1 MKQLLIFCL
10 LFGSIFHHG
19 DAGCIMR
26 GLCQKHTENA
36 YGPCVTND
44 TNVEPTAFDK
54 THPAYEKMVEF
65 CPHLLTGDNKLCCT
79 PSQAEGLTKQIAQA
93 RHILGR
99 CPSCFDN
106 FAKLWCEFT
115 CSPNQ
120 QDFVSISE
128 MKPIEKKEGFTPEYQ
143 PAEAYV
149 NTVEYRLSTDFA
161 EGMFSSCKD
170 VTFGGQPALR
180 VMCTSTP
187 CTLTNWLEFIGT
199 QNLDLNIPI
208 HTKFLL
214 YDPIKTPPSDRSTY
228 MNVNFTGCDK
238 SARVGW
244 PACSTSECNKEEY
257 ANLIDLDDGK
267 TSGQTCNVHGIACLN
282 IFVMLAF
289 IGSLAVLLC
298 VGFVFTSYDEDYT
311 NLRQTQSGE
320 ESPKR
325 NRIKRTGA
333 WIHNFMENNARDIGM
348 MAGRN
353 PKSHF
358 FIGCAVLIF
367 CLPGMIYHKESTN
380 VVDMWSSPRS
390 RARQEE
396 MVFNANFGRPQRYQQ
411 IMLLSHRDFQSSG
424 KLYGP
429 VFHKDIFEELFDI
442 LNAIKNISTQD
453 SDGRTITL
461 DDVCYRPMGPGYDC
475 LIMSPTNYFQGNK
488 EHLDMKSNKE
498 ETVSEDDDAFDYF
511 SSEATTDEWMNHMAA
526 CIDQP
531 MSQKTKSGLSCMGT
545 YGGPSA
551 PNMVFGK
558 NSTNH
563 QAANSIMMTILV
575 TQRTEPE
582 IQKAE
587 LWEKEF
593 LKFCKEYREKSPK
606 VIFSFMAERSITD
619 EIENDAKDE
628 IVTVVI
634 ALAFLIGYVT
644 FSLGRYFVCENQL
657 WSILVH
663 SRICLGMLSVIIN
676 LLSSFCSW
684 GIFSMFGI
692 HPVKNA
698 LVVQFFVVTLL
709 GVCRTFMVVKYYAQ
723 QRVSMPYMSPD
734 QCPEIVGM
742 VMAGTM
748 PAMFSSSLG
757 CAFSFFIGG
766 FTDLP
771 AIRTFCLYAGLAV
784 LIDVVLHCT
793 IFLALFVWD
802 TQRELNGK
810 PEFFFPYQIKD
821 LLGAYLIG
829 RQRATDTFMTQFFHF
844 QVAPFLMHR
853 MTRIITGIIF
863 IASFITTVILSSKIS
878 VGFDQSMAFTE
889 KSYISTHFRYLDK
902 FFDVGPPV
910 FFTVDGELD
919 WHRPDVQNKFCT
931 FPGCSDTSFGNIMN
945 YAVGHTEQTYL
956 SGEMYNWIDNYL
968 EWISRKSPCCKV
980 YVHDPNTFCSTNRN
994 KSALDDKACRT
1005 CMDFDYVANSYPKSS
1020 IMYHRPSIEVFYR
1033 HLRHFLEDTP
1043 NSECVF
1049 GGRASFKDAI
1059 SFTSRGRIQASQFMT
1074 FHKKLSISNSS
1085 DFIKAMDT
1093 ARMVSRRLERSIDDT
1108 AHVFAYSKIFPFY
1121 EQYSTIMPILT
1132 TQLFI
1137 TVVGVF
1143 GIICVT
1149 LGIDVKGAACAVI
1162 CQVSNYFHIVA
1173 FMYIFNIPVNALSAT
1188 NLVMSSGILIE
1199 FSVNVLKGYACSLRQ
1214 RAKDRAESTV
1224 GSIGPIILSGPV
1236 VTMAGSTM
1244 FLSGAHLQIITVY
1257 FFKLFLI
1264 TIVSS
1269 AVHALIILPIL
1280 LAFGG
1285 SRGHGSSETSTNDN
1299 DEQHD
1304 ACVLSP
1310 TAESHISNVEEG
1322 ILNRPSLLDASH
1334 ILDPLLKAEGG
1345 IDKAI
1350 DIITIDRSYPSTPS
1364 SLPCT
1369 SRMPRAHIEPDLRS
1383 L

>member
-1 MKQLLIFCL
+1 MNILLIFCL

-19 DAGCIMR
+19 HAGCIMR
-26 GLCQKHTENA
+26 GLCQKHTDDA
-36 YGPCVTND
+36 YGPCVTNG
-44 TNVEPTAFDK
+44 TNVEPILFDK
-54 THPAYEKMVEF
+54 QHPAYEKMMEF
-65 CPHLLTGDNKLCCT
+65 CPHMMEGDNKLCCT

-128 MKPIEKKEGFTPEYQ
+128 MKPIEKKEGFESEYQ

-149 NTVEYRLSTDFA
+149 NTVEYRLSTEFA
-161 EGMFSSCKD
+161 EGMFASCKD

-180 VMCTSTP
+180 VMCISTP
-187 CTLTNWLEFIGT
+187 CTLTNWLDFIGT
-199 QNLDLNIPI
+199 QNLDLSIPI
-208 HTKFLL
+208 NTNFIL
-214 YDPIKTPPSDRSTY
+214 YDPAKTPQSDRSIF
-228 MNVNFTGCDK
+228 MNVNFTGCDQ
-238 SARVGW
+238 SARPGW
-244 PACSTSECNKEEY
+244 PACSKSECNKEEY
-257 ANLIDLDDGK
+257 AKMINLDDGK
-267 TSGQTCNVHGIACLN
+267 TSGQSCNVHGIACLN

-298 VGFVFTSYDEDYT
+298 VGFVFTSYDEEYT
-311 NLRQTQSGE
+311 NLRQNQAGQ

-325 NRIKRTGA
+325 NRIRRTGA

-367 CLPGMIYHKESTN
+367 CLPGMIYHQESTN

-396 MVFNANFGRPQRYQQ
+396 TVFNANFGRPQRYQQ
-411 IMLLSHRDFQSSG
+411 IMLLSNREFQTNG

-442 LNAIKNISTQD
+442 LNAIKNISTKD
-453 SDGRTITL
+453 AEGRTVTL

-475 LIMSPTNYFQGNK
+475 LIMSPTNYFQGAKKNLELK
-488 EHLDMKSNKE
+488 KE
-498 ETVSEDDDAFDYF
+498 EIVSDEDDAFDYF
-511 SSEATTDEWMNHMAA
+511 SSEGTTDEWMNHIAA

-531 MSQKTKSGLSCMGT
+531 MSQKTKSGLSCFGT

-551 PNMVFGK
+551 PNMVFGR
-558 NSTNH
+558 NTTNY
-563 QAANSIMMTILV
+563 QAANSVMMTFLV

-582 IQKAE
+582 IQRAE

-593 LKFCKEYREKSPK
+593 IKFCKDYREKSPK
-606 VIFSFMAERSITD
+606 VTFSFMAERSIPD
-619 EIENDAKDE
+619 EIEKDAKDE

-723 QRVSMPYMSPD
+723 LRVSMPYMSPD
-734 QCPEIVGM
+734 QCPAIVGM

-802 TQRELNGK
+802 TQRELNGR
-810 PEFFFPYQIKD
+810 PEFFLPFKIKD
-821 LLGAYLIG
+821 LLGAYLVG
-829 RQRATDTFMTQFFHF
+829 RQRSTDTFMSQFFRYSF
-844 QVAPFLMHR
+844 APFLMHR
-853 MTRIITGIIF
+853 ITRIVTGVIF
-863 IASFITTVILSSKIS
+863 VASFIATIILSSKIS

-889 KSYISTHFRYLDK
+889 KSYISTHFRYIDK

-919 WHRPDVQNKFCT
+919 WHKPEVQNKFCT
-931 FPGCSDTSFGNIMN
+931 LPGCNDTSFGNIMN
-945 YAVGHTEQTYL
+945 YAVEHTDQTFL
-956 SGEMYNWIDNYL
+956 SGEMYNWIDSYL
-968 EWISRKSPCCKV
+968 EWINRKSPCCKV

-994 KSALDDKACRT
+994 KTALDDKACRS
-1005 CMDFDYVANSYPKSS
+1005 CMDYDDIANSYPKNHV
-1020 IMYHRPSIEVFYR
+1020 MYNRPSTEVFYK

-1043 NSECVF
+1043 NMECAF
-1049 GGRASFKDAI
+1049 GGRASFKGAI

-1074 FHKKLSISNSS
+1074 FHKKLSMSNSS
-1085 DFIKAMDT
+1085 DFIKAMEN

-1173 FMYIFNIPVNALSAT
+1173 FMYLANIPVNALSAT

-1199 FSVNVLKGYACSLRQ
+1199 FSVNVLKGYACSLRPH
-1214 RAKDRAESTV
+1214 AKDRAESTV

-1236 VTMAGSTM
+1236 VTMTGSTL

-1257 FFKLFLI
+1257 FFLLFLI

-1285 SRGHGSSETSTNDN
+1285 SRGHGSSEASTNGD
-1299 DEQHD
+1299 DEP
-1304 ACVLSP
+1304 VEVGMMSG
-1310 TAESHISNVEEG
+1310 TGESHAMEEG
-1322 ILNRPSLLDASH
+1322 VLNRPTLLNTTH
-1334 ILDPLLKAEGG
+1334 LLDPLLKSETNEL
-1345 IDKAI
+1345 DLKAI

-1369 SRMPRAHIEPDLRS
+1369 SRLPRAHIEPDLRS

>member
-1 MKQLLIFCL
+1 MNILLIFCL
-10 LFGSIFHHG
+10 LFGFTFHHG
-19 DAGCIMR
+19 EAGCIMR
-26 GLCQKHTENA
+26 GLCHKHTENA
-36 YGPCVTND
+36 YGPCVTNSS
-44 TNVEPTAFDK
+44 NVEPIDFDK
-54 THPAYEKMVEF
+54 THPAYEKMMEF
-65 CPHLLTGDNKLCCT
+65 CPHMLEGNKQVCCT
-79 PSQAEGLTKQIAQA
+79 PAQAEGLTKQIAQA
-93 RHILGR
+93 RNILGR

-120 QDFVSISE
+120 QNFVSISE
-128 MKPIEKKEGFTPEYQ
+128 MKPIEEKEGFTPEYH
-143 PAEAYV
+143 PAEAYAS
-149 NTVEYRLSTDFA
+149 TVEYRLSTEFA
-161 EGMFSSCKD
+161 EGMFASCKD

-208 HTKFLL
+208 STKFIL
-214 YDPIKTPPSDRSTY
+214 YDPAKTLQGDRSTF

-238 SARVGW
+238 SARPGW
-244 PACSTSECNKEEY
+244 PACSKSECNKEEY
-257 ANLIDLDDGK
+257 AKLINLDDGK
-267 TSGQTCNVHGIACLN
+267 TSGQSCNVHGIACLN

-298 VGFVFTSYDEDYT
+298 VGFVFTSYDEEYT
-311 NLRQTQSGE
+311 NVRQNQNGE

-367 CLPGMIYHKESTN
+367 CLPGMVYHKESTN

-396 MVFNANFGRPQRYQQ
+396 MIFNANFGRPQRYQQ
-411 IMLLSHRDFQSSG
+411 IMLLSHREFQTAG

-442 LNAIKNISTQD
+442 LNAIKNISTHD
-453 SDGRTITL
+453 ADGRIITL
-461 DDVCYRPMGPGYDC
+461 DDVCYRPMGPGFDC
-475 LIMSPTNYFQGNK
+475 LIMSPTNYFQGLKNNL
-488 EHLDMKSNKE
+488 ELKSNKE
-498 ETVSEDDDAFDYF
+498 ETVSEDESFDYF
-511 SSEATTDEWMNHMAA
+511 SSEGTTDEWMNHIAA

-531 MSQKTKSGLSCMGT
+531 MSQKTKSGLSCFGT

-558 NSTNH
+558 NTSIH
-563 QAANSIMMTILV
+563 QAANSVMMTILV

-582 IQKAE
+582 IQRAE
-587 LWEKEF
+587 LWEKAF
-593 LKFCKEYREKSPK
+593 IKFCKEYREKSPK
-606 VIFSFMAERSITD
+606 VIFSFMAERSIPD
-619 EIENDAKDE
+619 EIEKDAKDE

-644 FSLGRYFVCENQL
+644 FSLGRYFACENEL
-657 WSILVH
+657 WTILVH

-723 QRVSMPYMSPD
+723 QRVALPYMSPD

-802 TQRELNGK
+802 TQRELNGR
-810 PEFFFPYQIKD
+810 PEFFLPFKIKD
-821 LLGAYLIG
+821 LLGAYLVG
-829 RQRATDTFMTQFFHF
+829 RQKSTDTFMTYFF
-844 QVAPFLMHR
+844 QSIVAPFTMNR
-853 MTRIITGIIF
+853 TTRVVTGIVFVVSF
-863 IASFITTVILSSKIS
+863 IATIFLSSRIE

-902 FFDVGPPV
+902 YFDVGPPV
-910 FFTVDGELD
+910 YYTVDGELD
-919 WHRPDVQNKFCT
+919 WHKPEVQNKFCSL
-931 FPGCSDTSFGNIMN
+931 PGCSDTSFGNIMN
-945 YAVGHTEQTYL
+945 YAVEHTDQTFL
-956 SGEMYNWIDNYL
+956 SGEMYNWIDSYL
-968 EWISRKSPCCKV
+968 EWINRKSPCCKV

-994 KSALDDKACRT
+994 KSSLDDRACRS
-1005 CMDFDYVANSYPKSS
+1005 CMDYDDVANSYPKDS
-1020 IMYHRPSIEVFYR
+1020 IFHHRPSIDVFYR
-1033 HLRHFLEDTP
+1033 HLKHFLEDTP
-1043 NSECVF
+1043 NSECAF

-1074 FHKKLSISNSS
+1074 FHKKLSMSNST
-1085 DFIKAMDT
+1085 DFIKAMEH

-1173 FMYIFNIPVNALSAT
+1173 FMFLLEIPVNALSAT

-1199 FSVNVLKGYACSLRQ
+1199 FSVNVLKGYACSPLPRAQ
-1214 RAKDRAESTV
+1214 ERAKVTV

-1236 VTMAGSTM
+1236 ITMAGSTM

-1269 AVHALIILPIL
+1269 AVHALIILPCL
-1280 LAFGG
+1280 LSFGG
-1285 SRGHGSSETSTNDN
+1285 SREHRSSENSMHEN
-1299 DEQHD
+1299 DEQGE
-1304 ACVLSP
+1304 VLILSP
-1310 TAESHISNVEEG
+1310 LAESRVDVETG
-1322 ILNRPSLLDASH
+1322 AVPIRPTDLDTSH
-1334 ILDPLLKAEGG
+1334 PTDPLLKNEND
-1345 IDKAI
+1345 IEKAL
-1350 DIITIDRSYPSTPS
+1350 DIITIDRSYPSTPT

-1369 SRMPRAHIEPDLRS
+1369 SRLPKTQIEPDLRS

>member
-1 MKQLLIFCL
+1 
-10 LFGSIFHHG
+10 
-19 DAGCIMR
+19 MR
-26 GLCQKHTENA
+26 GLCQKHTEDA
-36 YGPCVTND
+36 YGPCVTNSS
-44 TNVEPTAFDK
+44 NIEPVSFDK
-54 THPAYEKMVEF
+54 THPAYAKMMEF
-65 CPHLLTGDNKLCCT
+65 CPHLLSGDNKLCCT
-79 PSQAEGLTKQIAQA
+79 PAQAEGLTKQIAQA
-93 RHILGR
+93 RNILGR

-115 CSPNQ
+115 CSPRQ
-120 QDFVSISE
+120 QDFVSIVE
-128 MKPIEKKEGFTPEYQ
+128 AKPIEAKKGFTPEYQ

-161 EGMFSSCKD
+161 EGMFASCKD

-187 CTLTNWLEFIGT
+187 CTLTNWLDFIGT

-208 HTKFLL
+208 STKFML
-214 YDPIKTPPSDRSTY
+214 YNPSKTPVADRASY
-228 MNVNFTGCDK
+228 MSVNFTGCNR
-238 SARVGW
+238 SARPGW
-244 PACSTSECNKEEY
+244 PACSKSECDKDEY
-257 ANLIDLDDGK
+257 AKMINLDDGEA
-267 TSGQTCNVHGIACLN
+267 SDQSCNVHGIECLK
-282 IFVMLAF
+282 IFILLTF
-289 IGSLAVLLC
+289 IASLAILLC
-298 VGFVFTSYDEDYT
+298 VGFVFTSYDDEYE
-311 NLRQTQSGE
+311 NLQQGRELE
-320 ESPKR
+320 EPPKHG
-325 NRIKRTGA
+325 RIKRTGA
-333 WIHNFMENNARDIGM
+333 WIQNFMENNARDIGE

-358 FIGCAVLIF
+358 FIGCGILIF
-367 CLPGMIYHKESTN
+367 CLPGMIYHQESTN
-380 VVDMWSSPRS
+380 VVDMWSSPKS

-396 MVFNANFGRPQRYQQ
+396 TVFNANFGRPQRYQQ
-411 IMLLSHRDFQSSG
+411 IMLLSHRDFQTSG

-442 LNAIKNISTQD
+442 LGAIKNISTQD
-453 SDGRTITL
+453 AEGRTVTL
-461 DDVCYRPMGPGYDC
+461 DDVCYRPMGPGFDC
-475 LIMSPTNYFQGNK
+475 LIMSPTNYFQGLKENLGIGGNK
-488 EHLDMKSNKE
+488 AESAPE
-498 ETVSEDDDAFDYF
+498 EDDTFDYF
-511 SSEATTDEWMNHMAA
+511 SSEGTTDEWMNHMAA
-526 CIDQP
+526 CIEQP
-531 MSQKTKSGLSCMGT
+531 MSQKTKSGLSCFGT

-551 PNMVFGK
+551 PNMVFGR
-558 NSTNH
+558 NTSNYH
-563 QAANSIMMTILV
+563 AANSVMMTILV

-582 IQKAE
+582 ILKAE

-593 LKFCKEYREKSPK
+593 LKFCKEYREKSSK
-606 VIFSFMAERSITD
+606 VTFSFMAERSITD
-619 EIENDAKDE
+619 EVEKDAKDE

-644 FSLGRYFVCENQL
+644 FSLGRYFVCENEL

-663 SRICLGMLSVIIN
+663 SRLCLGMLSVIVN

-723 QRVSMPYMSPD
+723 QRVLMTFKSPD
-734 QCPEIVGM
+734 QCPEVVGM

-784 LIDVVLHCT
+784 LIDVALHCT

-802 TQRELNGK
+802 TKRELNGQ
-810 PEFFFPYQIKD
+810 PEFFLPYKIRD

-853 MTRIITGIIF
+853 LTRIVTGVVFIF
-863 IASFITTVILSSKIS
+863 SFAATIYLSSKIEI
-878 VGFDQSMAFTE
+878 GFDQSMAFTE

-902 FFDVGPPV
+902 YIDVGPPV
-910 FFTVDGELD
+910 YFTVDGELD
-919 WHRPDVQNKFCT
+919 WHRPEVQNKFCT
-931 FPGCSDTSFGNIMN
+931 LPGCSDTSLGNIMH
-945 YAVGHTEQTYL
+945 YAVDHTEQTFL

-980 YVHDPNTFCSTNRN
+980 YVHDPSAFCSTNRN
-994 KSALDDKACRT
+994 KSSLDDRACRS
-1005 CMDFDYVANSYPKSS
+1005 CMDYDDVANSYPSDS
-1020 IMYHRPSIEVFYR
+1020 ILHHRPSVDVFYR
-1033 HLRHFLEDTP
+1033 HLKHFLEDTP

-1059 SFTSRGRIQASQFMT
+1059 SFTARGTIQASHFMT
-1074 FHKKLSISNSS
+1074 FHRKLSISNST
-1085 DFIKAMDT
+1085 DFIVAMER
-1093 ARMVSRRLERSIDDT
+1093 ARMVARRLERAIDDT
-1108 AHVFAYSKIFPFY
+1108 AHVFAYSKTFPFY
-1121 EQYSTIMPILT
+1121 EQYSTILPILT
-1132 TQLFI
+1132 TQLII

-1143 GIICVT
+1143 GIICIT

-1162 CQVSNYFHIVA
+1162 CQISNYFHIVA
-1173 FMYIFNIPVNALSAT
+1173 FMYLFDIPVNALSAT

-1199 FSVNVLKGYACSLRQ
+1199 FSVNVLKGYACCTRQ
-1214 RAKDRAESTV
+1214 RAKERAESSV

-1236 VTMAGSTM
+1236 VTMAGSTI
-1244 FLSGAHLQIITVY
+1244 FLSGAHLKIITVY

-1264 TIVSS
+1264 TIVCS

-1285 SRGHGSSETSTNDN
+1285 SRGHGSSDTTLNEND
-1299 DEQHD
+1299 DQGAEV
-1304 ACVLSP
+1304 CMLSP
-1310 TAESHISNVEEG
+1310 ARETHITNVESG
-1322 ILNRPSLLDASH
+1322 SPNRPAILDTTH
-1334 ILDPLLKAEGG
+1334 LLDPLLKTET
-1345 IDKAI
+1345 DEEKAL
-1350 DIITIDRSYPSTPS
+1350 DIVTIDRSLPPTPS
-1364 SLPCT
+1364 SLPCSS
-1369 SRMPRAHIEPDLRS
+1369 SRLPKHIELDLHS

>member
-1 MKQLLIFCL
+1 MRIIITYCL
-10 LFGSIFHHG
+10 LFGSIIHHA
-19 DAGCIMR
+19 DSGCIMR
-26 GLCQKHTENA
+26 GLCQKLTEDA
-36 YGPCVTND
+36 YGPCVTNS
-44 TNVEPTAFDK
+44 TNVEPILFDK
-54 THPAYEKMVEF
+54 AHPAYEKMVEF
-65 CPHLLTGDNKLCCT
+65 CPHMLEGDNKLCCT

-93 RHILGR
+93 RNILGR

-115 CSPNQ
+115 CSPDQ
-120 QDFVSISE
+120 QNFVSITE
-128 MKPIEKKEGFTPEYQ
+128 MKPIERKEGFTPEYQ
-143 PAEAYV
+143 PAEAFV
-149 NTVEYRLSTDFA
+149 KTVEYRLSTTFA
-161 EGMFSSCKD
+161 EGMFGSCKD

-187 CTLTNWLEFIGT
+187 CTLHNWLEFIGT

-208 HTKFLL
+208 STKFIL
-214 YDPIKTPPSDRSTY
+214 YDPSKTSPTDNHMF

-238 SARVGW
+238 SARPGW
-244 PACSTSECNKEEY
+244 PACSKSECNKEEY
-257 ANLIDLDDGK
+257 AKLINLDDGK
-267 TSGQTCNVHGIACLN
+267 TSGPTCNVHGIACLN

-298 VGFVFTSYDEDYT
+298 VGFVFTSYEEDYT
-311 NLRQTQSGE
+311 NLRQTQTGE

-367 CLPGMIYHKESTN
+367 CLPGMIYHQESTN

-396 MVFNANFGRPQRYQQ
+396 AVFNSNFGRPQRYQQ
-411 IMLLSHRDFQSSG
+411 IMLLSHREFQTSG

-429 VFHKDIFEELFDI
+429 VYHKDIFEELFDI

-453 SDGRTITL
+453 ADGRTITL
-461 DDVCYRPMGPGYDC
+461 DDVCYRPMGPGFDC
-475 LIMSPTNYFQGNK
+475 LIMSPTNYFQGLK
-488 EHLDMKSNKE
+488 ENLDIKPEKE
-498 ETVSEDDDAFDYF
+498 EKVSDEDESFDYF
-511 SSEATTDEWMNHMAA
+511 SSEGTTDEWMNHIAA

-531 MSQKTKSGLSCMGT
+531 MSQKTKSGLSCFGT

-558 NSTNH
+558 NTTNH
-563 QAANSIMMTILV
+563 HAANSVMMTILV

-593 LKFCKEYREKSPK
+593 IKFCKEYREKSSK
-606 VIFSFMAERSITD
+606 VTFSFMAERSIPD
-619 EIENDAKDE
+619 EIEKDAKDE

-663 SRICLGMLSVIIN
+663 SRICLGTLSVIIN

-723 QRVSMPYMSPD
+723 QRVAMPYMSPD

-802 TQRELNGK
+802 TKRELNGK
-810 PEFFFPYQIKD
+810 PEFFLPFQIRD

-844 QVAPFLMHR
+844 SFAPFLMHR
-853 MTRIITGIIF
+853 LTRIITTIIFVASF
-863 IASFITTVILSSKIS
+863 IASVIVSSKID
-878 VGFDQSMAFTE
+878 VGFDQSQAFTE

-902 FFDVGPPV
+902 YFDVGPPV

-919 WHRPDVQNKFCT
+919 WHKPEVQNKFCT
-931 FPGCSDTSFGNIMN
+931 LPGCSDTSFGNIMN
-945 YAVGHTEQTYL
+945 YAVGHTDQTYL
-956 SGEMYNWIDNYL
+956 SGEMYNWIDSYL
-968 EWISRKSPCCKV
+968 EWINRKSPCCKV

-994 KSALDDKACRT
+994 KSSLDDKACRS
-1005 CMDFDYVANSYPKSS
+1005 CMEYDEIANSYPRDS
-1020 IMYHRPSIEVFYR
+1020 IMYHRPSTEVFYR

-1043 NSECVF
+1043 NMECAF

-1074 FHKKLSISNSS
+1074 FHKKLSMSNSS
-1085 DFIKAMDT
+1085 DFIKAMEN
-1093 ARMVSRRLERSIDDT
+1093 ARMVSRRLEKSIDDT

-1173 FMYIFNIPVNALSAT
+1173 FMYIFDIPVNALSAT

-1199 FSVNVLKGYACSLRQ
+1199 FSVNVLKGYASSLRY
-1214 RAKDRAESTV
+1214 RAKERAEGTV

-1257 FFKLFLI
+1257 FFKLFVI
-1264 TIVSS
+1264 TIITS

-1285 SRGHGSSETSTNDN
+1285 SRGHGSSETSTNEN
-1299 DEQHD
+1299 EEQID
-1304 ACVLSP
+1304 GVP
-1310 TAESHISNVEEG
+1310 TGENHEMTVEAG
-1322 ILNRPSLLDASH
+1322 IPNRPTHLDTSH
-1334 ILDPLLKAEGG
+1334 LLDPLLKTTENEL
-1345 IDKAI
+1345 DKAI

-1369 SRMPRAHIEPDLRS
+1369 SRLTRAHIEPDLRS

>member
-1 MKQLLIFCL
+1 
-10 LFGSIFHHG
+10 
-19 DAGCIMR
+19 MR
-26 GLCQKHTENA
+26 GLCQKHTDDA
-36 YGPCVTND
+36 FGPCVTND
-44 TNVEPTAFDK
+44 TNAEPVDFDRE
-54 THPAYEKMVEF
+54 HPAFERMMEF
-65 CPHLLTGDNKLCCT
+65 CPHLLADGNNKLCCT

-93 RHILGR
+93 RNILGR

-115 CSPNQ
+115 CSPRQ
-120 QDFVSISE
+120 QDFVSIVE
-128 MKPIEKKEGFTPEYQ
+128 MKPIENKEGFTPEYHT
-143 PAEAYV
+143 AEAYV

-161 EGMFSSCKD
+161 NGMFASCKD

-187 CTLTNWLEFIGT
+187 CTLTNWLGFIGT
-199 QNLDLNIPI
+199 QNFDLNIPI
-208 HTKFLL
+208 YTKFLL
-214 YDPIKTPPSDRSTY
+214 SDPDPAKTSPEDHEMF
-228 MNVNFTGCDK
+228 MNVNFTGCDQ
-238 SARVGW
+238 SARPGW
-244 PACSTSECNKEEY
+244 PTCSKSECNKEEY
-257 ANLIDLDDGK
+257 AKLINLDDGEA
-267 TSGQTCNVHGIACLN
+267 SGQSCNVHGIECLK
-282 IFVMLAF
+282 IFIILTF
-289 IGSLAVLLC
+289 IASLAIILC
-298 VGFVFTSYDEDYT
+298 VGCVFTSYDDQYE
-311 NLRQTQSGE
+311 NLRQTQAGE
-320 ESPKR
+320 ETPKR
-325 NRIKRTGA
+325 GRIKRTGV
-333 WIHNFMENNARDIGM
+333 WIQNFMENNARDIGM

-353 PKSHF
+353 PKAHF
-358 FIGCAVLIF
+358 FLGCGILLL

-380 VVDMWSSPRS
+380 VIDMWSSPKS

-396 MVFNANFGRPQRYQQ
+396 MIFNSNFGRPQRYQQ
-411 IMLLSHRDFQSSG
+411 IMLLSHRDFQTNG

-442 LNAIKNISTQD
+442 LNDIKNISTID
-453 SDGRTITL
+453 DDGRTITL
-461 DDVCYRPMGPGYDC
+461 DDVCYRPMGPGFDC
-475 LIMSPTNYFQGNK
+475 LIMSPTNYFQGIK
-488 EHLDMKSNKE
+488 ENLAIGTGNE
-498 ETVSEDDDAFDYF
+498 ENVQEDDAFDYF
-511 SSEATTDEWMNHMAA
+511 SSEGKTEEWLNHLAS

-531 MSQKTKSGLSCMGT
+531 MSQKTSSNISCFGT

-558 NSTNH
+558 NSSTFY
-563 QAANSIMMTILV
+563 ASNSVMMTILV
-575 TQRTEPE
+575 TQRTESE
-582 IQKAE
+582 IHKAE

-593 LKFCKEYREKSPK
+593 LKFCKEYREKSSK
-606 VIFSFMAERSITD
+606 ITFSFMAERSITD
-619 EIENDAKDE
+619 EVEKDAKDE

-644 FSLGRYFVCENQL
+644 FSLGRYFVCENEL

-684 GIFSMFGI
+684 GVFSMFGI

-698 LVVQFFVVTLL
+698 LVVQFFIVTLL

-723 QRVSMPYMSPD
+723 MRVSMTFMSPD

-742 VMAGTM
+742 VMAATM
-748 PAMFSSSLG
+748 PTMFSSSLG

-784 LIDVVLHCT
+784 LFDVLFHCT

-802 TQRELNGK
+802 TQRELNGR
-810 PEFFFPYQIKD
+810 PEFFLPYKIKD

-844 QVAPFLMHR
+844 QVAPFLMHK
-853 MTRIITGIIF
+853 MTRIITGAVFVVSF
-863 IASFITTVILSSKIS
+863 IATIILSSKVEI
-878 VGFDQSMAFTE
+878 GFDQSMAFTE

-902 FFDVGPPV
+902 YIDVGPPV
-910 FFTVDGELD
+910 FFTVDGELA
-919 WHRPDVQNKFCT
+919 WHKPEVQNKFCT
-931 FPGCSDTSFGNIMN
+931 LPGCSDTSLGNIMN
-945 YAVGHTEQTYL
+945 YAVGHTEQSSL

-980 YVHDPNTFCSTNRN
+980 YVHDPSTFCSTNRN
-994 KSALDDKACRT
+994 KTSLDDKACRS
-1005 CMDFDYVANSYPKSS
+1005 CMDYDDIANSFPTSH
-1020 IMYHRPSIEVFYR
+1020 IMHHRPSTDVFYR

-1059 SFTSRGRIQASQFMT
+1059 SFTARGRIQSSHFMT
-1074 FHKKLSISNSS
+1074 FHKKLAISNST
-1085 DFIKAMDT
+1085 DFIVAMER
-1093 ARMVSRRLERSIDDT
+1093 ARMVARRLERTIDDT

-1121 EQYSTIMPILT
+1121 EQYSTILPILT
-1132 TQLFI
+1132 TQLMI

-1143 GIICVT
+1143 GIICIT

-1162 CQVSNYFHIVA
+1162 CQISNYFHIVA
-1173 FMYIFNIPVNALSAT
+1173 FMYLFDIPVNALSAT

-1214 RAKDRAESTV
+1214 RAKDRAESSV

-1285 SRGHGSSETSTNDN
+1285 PRGSESSETSLNEN
-1299 DEQHD
+1299 DEQMEVCLMS
-1304 ACVLSP
+1304 A
-1310 TAESHISNVEEG
+1310 TMESRIGNVENG
-1322 ILNRPSLLDASH
+1322 SPNRPAVLDSSH
-1334 ILDPLLKAEGG
+1334 LLDPLLKSDHDEKTLDILD
-1345 IDKAI
+1345 IDQ
-1350 DIITIDRSYPSTPS
+1350 SYPPTPC
-1364 SLPCT
+1364 SLPGT
-1369 SRMPRAHIEPDLRS
+1369 SYRIPRTHIEADLRS